1 MLTDEQL
8 KNMSKTELYTLRL
21 RINNFIT
28 QYEQAALDAM
38 NLGIAVPDYDL
49 KPGRK
54 SRSVISEAELVKDLT
69 MEGVPYSDLYLSK
82 LIGVPALDKL
92 FAKSENG
99 EELYS
104 KHIKE
109 TLGKPTLIFT
119 GSEGTTTNG

>member
-1 MLTDEQL
+1 MLTDDQL
-8 KNMSKTELYTLRL
+8 KKASKVDLYQLRL
-21 RINNFIT
+21 RINNFIAE
-28 QYEQAALDAM
+28 YEKAAFDAL
-38 NLGIAVPDYDL
+38 NLGIPVADYSL
-49 KPGRK
+49 KQGRK
-54 SRSVISEAELVKDLT
+54 SRSVVNEANLVKDLT
-69 MEGVPYSDLYLSK
+69 AEGVPYSDLYLSK

-109 TLGKPTLIFT
+109 TWGKPTLIFT